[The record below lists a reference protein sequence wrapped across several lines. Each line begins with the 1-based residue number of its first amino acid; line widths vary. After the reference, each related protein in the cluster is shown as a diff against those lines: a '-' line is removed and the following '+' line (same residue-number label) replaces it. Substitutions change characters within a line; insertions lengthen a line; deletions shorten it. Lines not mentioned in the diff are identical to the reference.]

1 MMSDLYNRDIVTW
14 SEQQAA
20 LLRRRAVGEL
30 VNEAKL
36 DWENVAEEIES
47 VGRGDLHAVTTW
59 LTQAPRHDLKA
70 EAWP

>member
-1 MMSDLYNRDIVTW
+1 MSDLYNRDIVTW
-14 SEQQAA
+14 SDQQAA
-20 LLRRRAVGEL
+20 LLRRRVGEQ

-36 DWENVAEEIES
+36 DWENIAEEIEG
-47 VGRGDLHAVTTW
+47 VGRGDLHAVMTW

>member
-1 MMSDLYNRDIVTW
+1 MSDPYNRDIVTW
-14 SEQQAA
+14 SEQRAA

-30 VNEAKL
+30 INEAKL

-47 VGRGDLHAVTTW
+47 VGRGDLNAVMTW